1 MRTMDLT
8 PLWRSTIGFDSLF
21 DRLEDAVRWNGD
33 EAYPPCNIEKL
44 GDDRYA
50 ITLAVAGFSPEELT
64 VTAEQNTLTVE
75 GRKAQKETKPMLYQG
90 ISRRSFKR
98 TFSLAE
104 HVQVH
109 GASFEN
115 GLLKIDLLREIPE
128 AMKPRKIAI
137 GRPGSNDNKK
147 IEQQKQAA

>member
-1 MRTMDLT
+1 MRTMDLA

-21 DRLEDAVRWNGD
+21 DSLEEAVRWNGD
-33 EAYPPCNIEKL
+33 EVYPPYNIEKL
-44 GDDRYA
+44 GDNQYT
-50 ITLAVAGFSPEELT
+50 ITLAVAGFSPDELT
-64 VTAEQNTLTVE
+64 ITVEQDTLTVE
-75 GRKAQKETKPMLYQG
+75 GHRAPKEVKQLLYQG
-90 ISRRSFKR
+90 IAGRPFKR

-104 HVQVH
+104 HVQVQ

-137 GRPGSNDNKK
+137 GGSNGSKQ
-147 IEQQKQAA
+147 IEQRKAA

>member
-1 MRTMDLT
+1 MRTMDLA

-21 DRLEDAVRWNGD
+21 DRLEDTVRWNAD
-33 EAYPPCNIEKL
+33 ETYPPYNIEKL

-64 VTAEQNTLTVE
+64 ITAEQNTLTVE
-75 GRKAQKETKPMLYQG
+75 GQKASKEGRQMLYQG
-90 ISRRSFKR
+90 ISGRSFKR

-104 HVQVH
+104 HVLVQ

-137 GRPGSNDNKK
+137 GKSGSNDNKQ
-147 IEQQKQAA
+147 IEQKKAA